1 MRTAVLQMWLLLLL
15 VVGVASI
22 EALHLIMPKR
32 LRPHQQQQQQQQ
44 GGAAGQGAKAAA

>member
-1 MRTAVLQMWLLLLL
+1 MRTAVLQMWLLLLV

-32 LRPHQQQQQQQQ
+32 LRPHQQQQQQ